1 MVVIP
6 VPVPVAASNKTDA
19 LDPLTGIS
27 LIRRN
32 SICGGKTTE
41 HHQGNPCWQW
51 LMNNYFWWSMMAWR
65 WEQLVM
71 PPPIPIGCLYR
82 ICAAWQKSRIT
93 LCQWVH
99 RNRKNNACAYRK
111 STSWPSACDRTSLV
125 IFGVQN
131 RALQHGTQRSHRGP
145 LLCIIQAA
153 VPSFA
158 ALAVSASASPAGF
171 FNCAAHWQQCYIL
184 WFWLQS
190 QPSFQQCVGPRCE

>member
-111 STSWPSACDRTSLV
+111 STSWPSGISKRGGRLYAIVDIIYKLQLWYLNYIQLYAYT
-125 IFGVQN
+125 FG
-131 RALQHGTQRSHRGP
+131 
-145 LLCIIQAA
+145 CI
-153 VPSFA
+153 
-158 ALAVSASASPAGF
+158 
-171 FNCAAHWQQCYIL
+171 
-184 WFWLQS
+184 
-190 QPSFQQCVGPRCE
+190 